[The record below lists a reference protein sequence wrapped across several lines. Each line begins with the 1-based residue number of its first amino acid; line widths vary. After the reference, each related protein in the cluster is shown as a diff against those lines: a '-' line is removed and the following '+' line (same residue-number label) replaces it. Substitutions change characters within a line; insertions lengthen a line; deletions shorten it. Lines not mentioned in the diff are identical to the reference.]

1 MTQALALSPVEQV
14 VTVLR
19 QPQALLLTGTE
30 AVYRVALRGVARLAE
45 RHPVVYLDG
54 ANTFDPYALV
64 REALWRRLPVERVL
78 ASVFVRRAF
87 TCYQMN
93 EMVRRIPLERVIRR
107 RAVLVIAG
115 PCTTYFDESV
125 PGHRAARLFYQMFY
139 RLQQLSRS
147 PVPLLVVQS
156 NLCPAEARRY
166 FLTDL
171 RRLSPRV
178 LEVDDFP
185 TALISERRSEAL
197 PVPGESPRGASAPP
211 GNDEDAAQT
220 FSSTK
225 KCL

>member
-1 MTQALALSPVEQV
+1 MTQALALSLVEQV

-54 ANTFDPYALV
+54 ANTFDPYLLV
-64 REALWRRLPVERVL
+64 REAVWRRFPVERVL

-93 EMVRRIPLERVIRR
+93 EMVRRVPLERVIRR

-139 RLQQLSRS
+139 RVEELSRT
-147 PVPLLVVQS
+147 PIPLLLVQS
-156 NLCPAEARRY
+156 NACPTESRRY

-171 RRLSPRV
+171 LRVSPRV
-178 LEVDDFP
+178 LEVGGGP
-185 TALISERRSEAL
+185 PAIASEGR
-197 PVPGESPRGASAPP
+197 PNSPEPMKR
-211 GNDEDAAQT
+211 
-220 FSSTK
+220 
-225 KCL
+225 